1 MLCYFFGFFHF
12 ETFFFGFIQQ
22 QGGPD
27 MYFSVQNLE
36 TQDLQ
41 AGAEVRF
48 EIISTQRGSEARKI
62 RALNEQS

>member
-1 MLCYFFGFFHF
+1 
-12 ETFFFGFIQQ
+12 
-22 QGGPD
+22 